1 MAEVKWPFGAAASEA
16 MTATGDQEFTID
28 NDLTFID
35 GVSVVATG
43 NRTLKLT
50 AASGLTAGARVVIHS
65 KTTATE
71 TLVFSTGCTAPTIT
85 GVAGKTFGVE
95 LVYNGTSFMGVATA
109 KQLD

>member
-1 MAEVKWPFGAAASEA
+1 MAKVKWPFGAADSLA

-28 NDLTFID
+28 NNLTFIN
-35 GVSVVATG
+35 GVTVQATG

-50 AASGLTAGARVVIHS
+50 AAQGLEAGARVVIHS
-65 KTTATE
+65 KTNGTE
-71 TLVFSTGCTAPTIT
+71 TLSFSTGCTAPTIT

-109 KQLD
+109 RQLD